1 MCEIKIFENA
11 EFGKVRVNTVNNE
24 PMFCLS
30 DVCRVLDIKNPSDA
44 KTRLRKEGVVTAEVS
59 TPIVSQGVDTG
70 KNKTMSMTFINEPN
84 LYKLIFQRM
93 NSEYV
98 NPKDY
103 VTYDGAMKILCMGN
117 NRAGFKKLM
126 DKYGIKNQNFNNH
139 KIGFKRSDILAV
151 KDKLKEE
158 RQKKNL
164 KRR

>member
-1 MCEIKIFENA
+1 MANLKEVKENNVKLTNSNRINKIKSDIYDIIKEEVDALSPIFDIFSADCNEDELA
-11 EFGKVRVNTVNNE
+11 GALNTI
-24 PMFCLS
+24 
-30 DVCRVLDIKNPSDA
+30 DK
-44 KTRLRKEGVVTAEVS
+44 
-59 TPIVSQGVDTG
+59 
-70 KNKTMSMTFINEPN
+70 
-84 LYKLIFQRM
+84 M

-126 DKYGIKNQNFNNH
+126 DKYGIKNQSFNNH

>member
-1 MCEIKIFENA
+1 MQTTLA
-11 EFGKVRVNTVNNE
+11 GALNTI
-24 PMFCLS
+24 
-30 DVCRVLDIKNPSDA
+30 DK
-44 KTRLRKEGVVTAEVS
+44 
-59 TPIVSQGVDTG
+59 
-70 KNKTMSMTFINEPN
+70 
-84 LYKLIFQRM
+84 M

>member
-1 MCEIKIFENA
+1 MANLKEVKENNVKLTNSNRINKIKSDIYDIIKEEVDALSPIRKLVFSTIFGRIFDIFSADCNEDELA
-11 EFGKVRVNTVNNE
+11 GALNTI
-24 PMFCLS
+24 
-30 DVCRVLDIKNPSDA
+30 DK
-44 KTRLRKEGVVTAEVS
+44 
-59 TPIVSQGVDTG
+59 
-70 KNKTMSMTFINEPN
+70 
-84 LYKLIFQRM
+84 M

-117 NRAGFKKLM
+117 NLAGFKKLM
-126 DKYGIKNQNFNNH
+126 DKYGIKNQSFNNH

>member
-1 MCEIKIFENA
+1 MANLKEVKENNVKLTNSNRINKIKSDIYDIIKEEVDALSPIRKLVFSADCNEDELA
-11 EFGKVRVNTVNNE
+11 GALNTI
-24 PMFCLS
+24 
-30 DVCRVLDIKNPSDA
+30 DK
-44 KTRLRKEGVVTAEVS
+44 
-59 TPIVSQGVDTG
+59 
-70 KNKTMSMTFINEPN
+70 
-84 LYKLIFQRM
+84 M

-126 DKYGIKNQNFNNH
+126 DKYGIKNQSFNNH

>member
-1 MCEIKIFENA
+1 MKLTNSNRINKIKSDIYDIIKEEVDALSPIRKLVFSTIFGRIFDIFSADCNEDELA
-11 EFGKVRVNTVNNE
+11 GALNTI
-24 PMFCLS
+24 
-30 DVCRVLDIKNPSDA
+30 DK
-44 KTRLRKEGVVTAEVS
+44 K
-59 TPIVSQGVDTG
+59 
-70 KNKTMSMTFINEPN
+70 
-84 LYKLIFQRM
+84 

-126 DKYGIKNQNFNNH
+126 DKYGIKNQSFNNH

-158 RQKKNL
+158 RKNKNL

>member
-1 MCEIKIFENA
+1 MANLKEVKENNVKLTNSNRINKIKSDIYDIIKEEVDALSPIRKLVFSADCNEDELA
-11 EFGKVRVNTVNNE
+11 GALNTI
-24 PMFCLS
+24 
-30 DVCRVLDIKNPSDA
+30 DK
-44 KTRLRKEGVVTAEVS
+44 
-59 TPIVSQGVDTG
+59 
-70 KNKTMSMTFINEPN
+70 
-84 LYKLIFQRM
+84 M

>member
-1 MCEIKIFENA
+1 MSSLLSTIFGRIFDIFSAGCNEDELA
-11 EFGKVRVNTVNNE
+11 GALNTI
-24 PMFCLS
+24 
-30 DVCRVLDIKNPSDA
+30 DK
-44 KTRLRKEGVVTAEVS
+44 
-59 TPIVSQGVDTG
+59 
-70 KNKTMSMTFINEPN
+70 
-84 LYKLIFQRM
+84 M

-126 DKYGIKNQNFNNH
+126 DKYGIKNQSFNNH